1 MIIRTVCTLLGYYV
15 TLGLFGAFGFALNV
29 FALMAGCLPR
39 TDSIERFAQRLIH
52 WNLALFIWW
61 TTATSLVKVRYH
73 GLDRLP
79 PSRRGL
85 VLVANHPG
93 LLDITFLLARLPEAV
108 CIFKPSIRRN
118 PLLGASARLAGY
130 LANDGGIDLL
140 RLASDKVR
148 AGHILIV
155 FPEGTRTPPG
165 TAFLPFRSGFVL
177 IARRAG
183 APIQL
188 VRIVCDRCPLAKGQA
203 WWKPAPLPAVVNV
216 TIGPCI
222 AVSPDTDTGAATA
235 EVEAWFRSPAPPG
248 SRQPAQT

>member
-39 TDSIERFAQRLIH
+39 TDSKRFAQRLIH
-52 WNLALFIWW
+52 SKTALFIWW

-188 VRIVCDRCPLAKGQA
+188 VRIVCDRCPLARVMEAGAASCRGQREHS
-203 WWKPAPLPAVVNV
+203 AP
-216 TIGPCI
+216 
-222 AVSPDTDTGAATA
+222 VSPDTDTGAATA
-235 EVEAWFRSPAPPG
+235 EVEAWFRSPALPG
-248 SRQPAQT
+248 SRQPAHVSTRG